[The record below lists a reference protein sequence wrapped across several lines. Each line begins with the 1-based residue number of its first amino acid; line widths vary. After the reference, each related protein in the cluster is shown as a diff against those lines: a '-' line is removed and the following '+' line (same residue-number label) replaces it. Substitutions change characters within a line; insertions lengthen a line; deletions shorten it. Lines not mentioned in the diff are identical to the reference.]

1 MQVAVIEY
9 ARHIC
14 GMDDANSTEFDQKS
28 THPVISLQE
37 EQKGIKAMGATM
49 RLGSYKALI
58 QPGTLAHKLYGKDS
72 VTERHRHRY
81 EFNPAY
87 REELENAGMV
97 ISAVN
102 DEHGL
107 VEVVELPSH
116 PFFIACQYHPEFQSA
131 PNRAH
136 PLFSGLVSA
145 ALEHKSRS

>member
-1 MQVAVIEY
+1 
-9 ARHIC
+9 
-14 GMDDANSTEFDQKS
+14 
-28 THPVISLQE
+28 
-37 EQKGIKAMGATM
+37 M
-49 RLGSYKALI
+49 RLGPYKALI

-107 VEVVELPSH
+107 VAVSYTHLPVPMRAPSS
-116 PFFIACQYHPEFQSA
+116 FITGISLI
-131 PNRAH
+131 RII
-136 PLFSGLVSA
+136 L
-145 ALEHKSRS
+145 

>member
-1 MQVAVIEY
+1 MQVAIIEY
-9 ARHIC
+9 ARHVC
-14 GMDDANSTEFDQKS
+14 KLNDAHSIELDPNT
-28 THPVISLQE
+28 THPVIALMPDQ
-37 EQKGIKAMGATM
+37 QGNIPKGGTM
-49 RLGSYKALI
+49 RLGAYKALI
-58 QPGTLAHKLYGKDS
+58 RPGTLAHKLYGKDS

-87 REELENAGMV
+87 RDELENAGLV

-107 VEVVELPSH
+107 VEVVELPDH

-145 ALEHKSRS
+145 ALEHKSHS

>member
-1 MQVAVIEY
+1 
-9 ARHIC
+9 
-14 GMDDANSTEFDQKS
+14 
-28 THPVISLQE
+28 
-37 EQKGIKAMGATM
+37 MGATM
-49 RLGSYKALI
+49 RLGAYKALI
-58 QPGTLAHKLYGKDS
+58 RPGTLAHKLYGKDS

-87 REELENAGMV
+87 RDELENAGLV

-107 VEVVELPSH
+107 VEVVELPRTSLLH
-116 PFFIACQYHPEFQSA
+116 RLPVPSGLKSA

-145 ALEHKSRS
+145 ALEHKSHS